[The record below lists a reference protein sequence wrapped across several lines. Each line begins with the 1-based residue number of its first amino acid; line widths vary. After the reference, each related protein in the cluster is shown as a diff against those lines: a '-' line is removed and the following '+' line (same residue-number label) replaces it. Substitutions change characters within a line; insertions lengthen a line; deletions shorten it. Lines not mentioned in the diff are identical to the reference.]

1 MCAGQPQTGRR
12 GYTEAFS
19 INDPAG
25 RAGGAVGVTMDQSL
39 DQRLLDYQI
48 ILILEGVVQGGD
60 PLAISIYQ
68 HVTFLPKARR
78 LQKKATAL
86 LIINHKRTET
96 CKRTFYNNQTVP

>member
-1 MCAGQPQTGRR
+1 M
-12 GYTEAFS
+12 
-19 INDPAG
+19 
-25 RAGGAVGVTMDQSL
+25 M
-39 DQRLLDYQI
+39 DYQI

-86 LIINHKRTET
+86 LVINNNKRTEAR
-96 CKRTFYNNQTVP
+96 KRTFYNNQMIQ